1 MSLELL
7 RVILCFAL
15 GELISRCGL
24 ILIPAP
30 ILGLIALYMNLLYLK
45 RVPEELSRLAERTL
59 QHFGLL
65 FVPAGVGIITQ
76 VHAFDSVLPALLA
89 AVLIGTAVTLTITA
103 LVADYLVQALERPRR
118 FRRGDVAHQQAA
130 HA

>member
-1 MSLELL
+1 MMLELL

-15 GELISRCGL
+15 GELITRSGF

-45 RVPEELSRLAERTL
+45 RVPDELSRLAERTSQNL
-59 QHFGLL
+59 GLL

-76 VHAFDSVLPALLA
+76 VHVFDSFVPALLA
-89 AVLIGTAVTLTITA
+89 AVLIGTVVTITITA
-103 LVADYLVQALERPRR
+103 IVAEYLVQVSKGSRR
-118 FRRGDVAHQQAA
+118 HQSRDPVRQQAA
-130 HA
+130 HG

>member
-1 MSLELL
+1 MLLELL
-7 RVILCFAL
+7 RVVLCFAL

-45 RVPEELSRLAERTL
+45 RVPDELSRLAERML
-59 QHFGLL
+59 QNFGLL

-76 VHAFDSVLPALLA
+76 VHAFDSHLVALLA
-89 AVLIGTAVTLTITA
+89 AVLLGTAVTITVTA
-103 LVADYLVQALERPRR
+103 VVADYLVQALERPRR
-118 FRRGDVAHQQAA
+118 YRSGELVHQQAA
-130 HA
+130 HG